1 MDIHE
6 YQAKEILASFGVTIP
21 RGGIVYSPET
31 AENKAREIGGSKW
44 VVKAQIH
51 SGARGKAGGVIVC
64 NSPLEVAQATDKL
77 LGKKLVTN
85 QTGPQGKIVN
95 RIYIEEATDIE
106 KELYLGL
113 VFDRSSESIMIVA
126 STEGGMSVEEIAK
139 EKPDSIIR
147 SKIEVAVGIQDFQ
160 ARELAFG
167 LGIEPELVRRVSE
180 TIIGCAKAFSELDAT
195 MVEVNPLVIS
205 KQKQILALDCKM
217 SFDNNAMFRRDK
229 VSELRDKT
237 QEDEKE
243 VYASDRGLNYVSL
256 DGNIGNIINGAGLAM
271 ASMDMIKLAG
281 GEPANFLDVG
291 GGATPEKIVKAFRL
305 ITMDKKVK
313 VILVNIF
320 AGINRCDW
328 VAEGIVTWLWGGYS
342 VDNPTLTRFFTLHYL
357 IPFLIL
363 GLVVLHIWALH
374 IPGNNNPVGIDIK
387 KPSKDTVPFHPY
399 IVIKDGFALLMF
411 MIVFAFF
418 VFYTPNILG
427 HADNYIEANPLV
439 TPAHIVP
446 EWYLLPFYAIL
457 RSVPDK
463 LLGVI
468 AMLSA
473 ILILAALPWLDT
485 SKIRSAVFRP
495 LYKQF
500 YWILVADVLILGYVG
515 AMPAEGLYLLIARI
529 ATAYYFLHFL
539 VVLPILGFKERTT
552 PVPLSITEPI
562 LGGSPNLATVKKK
575 DNLKDQ

>member
-6 YQAKEILASFGVTIP
+6 YQAKEILSSFGVTIP
-21 RGGIVYSPET
+21 RGGIVYSPEN
-31 AENKAREIGGSKW
+31 AENKAREIGGSRW

-51 SGARGKAGGVIVC
+51 SGARGKAGGIIVC

-85 QTGPQGKIVN
+85 QTGPEGKIVN

-113 VFDRSSESIMIVA
+113 VFDRSSESIMVVA

-139 EKPDSIIR
+139 EKPETIIR
-147 SKIEVAVGIQDFQ
+147 SKIEVAVGIQSFQ

-167 LGIEPELVRRVSE
+167 LGIEPDLIARASD

-217 SFDNNAMFRRDK
+217 SFDNNAMFRRNK
-229 VSELRDKT
+229 VSELRDKS

-256 DGNIGNIINGAGLAM
+256 EGNIGNIINGAGLAM

-328 VAEGIVTWLWGGYS
+328 VAEGIVQALEKIEVKVPLVIRLAGTNFEKG
-342 VDNPTLTRFFTLHYL
+342 NK
-357 IPFLIL
+357 IL
-363 GLVVLHIWALH
+363 K
-374 IPGNNNPVGIDIK
+374 D
-387 KPSKDTVPFHPY
+387 SK
-399 IVIKDGFALLMF
+399 I
-411 MIVFAFF
+411 
-418 VFYTPNILG
+418 
-427 HADNYIEANPLV
+427 NYIEASTLEEAANKAV
-439 TPAHIVP
+439 
-446 EWYLLPFYAIL
+446 
-457 RSVPDK
+457 
-463 LLGVI
+463 
-468 AMLSA
+468 
-473 ILILAALPWLDT
+473 AAL
-485 SKIRSAVFRP
+485 
-495 LYKQF
+495 
-500 YWILVADVLILGYVG
+500 
-515 AMPAEGLYLLIARI
+515 
-529 ATAYYFLHFL
+529 
-539 VVLPILGFKERTT
+539 
-552 PVPLSITEPI
+552 
-562 LGGSPNLATVKKK
+562 
-575 DNLKDQ
+575 

>member
-6 YQAKEILASFGVTIP
+6 YQAKEILSSFGVTIP
-21 RGGIVYSPET
+21 RGGIVYSPEN

-51 SGARGKAGGVIVC
+51 SGARGKAGGIIVC

-77 LGKKLVTN
+77 LGKKLITN
-85 QTGPQGKIVN
+85 QTGPEGKIVN

-113 VFDRSSESIMIVA
+113 VFDRSSESIMVVA

-139 EKPDSIIR
+139 EKPETIIR
-147 SKIEVAVGIQDFQ
+147 SKIEVAVGIQNFQ

-167 LGIEPELVRRVSE
+167 LGIDPELIARASD

-217 SFDNNAMFRRDK
+217 SFDNNAMFRRNK

-256 DGNIGNIINGAGLAM
+256 EGNIGNIINGAGLAM

-328 VAEGIVTWLWGGYS
+328 VAEGIVQALDKVEVKVPLVIRLAGTNVEKG
-342 VDNPTLTRFFTLHYL
+342 NK
-357 IPFLIL
+357 IL
-363 GLVVLHIWALH
+363 
-374 IPGNNNPVGIDIK
+374 K
-387 KPSKDTVPFHPY
+387 ESK
-399 IVIKDGFALLMF
+399 I
-411 MIVFAFF
+411 
-418 VFYTPNILG
+418 
-427 HADNYIEANPLV
+427 NYIEANTLEEAANKAV
-439 TPAHIVP
+439 
-446 EWYLLPFYAIL
+446 
-457 RSVPDK
+457 
-463 LLGVI
+463 
-468 AMLSA
+468 
-473 ILILAALPWLDT
+473 AAL
-485 SKIRSAVFRP
+485 K
-495 LYKQF
+495 
-500 YWILVADVLILGYVG
+500 
-515 AMPAEGLYLLIARI
+515 
-529 ATAYYFLHFL
+529 
-539 VVLPILGFKERTT
+539 
-552 PVPLSITEPI
+552 
-562 LGGSPNLATVKKK
+562 
-575 DNLKDQ
+575 

>member
-6 YQAKEILASFGVTIP
+6 YQAKEILSSFGVTIP
-21 RGGIVYSPET
+21 RGGIVYSPEN

-51 SGARGKAGGVIVC
+51 SGARGKAGGIIVC

-85 QTGPQGKIVN
+85 QTGPEGKIVN

-113 VFDRSSESIMIVA
+113 VFDRSSESIMVVA

-139 EKPDSIIR
+139 EKPETIIR
-147 SKIEVAVGIQDFQ
+147 SKIEVAVGIQNFQ

-167 LGIEPELVRRVSE
+167 LGIDPELIARASD
-180 TIIGCAKAFSELDAT
+180 TIVGCARAFSELDAT

-217 SFDNNAMFRRDK
+217 SFDNNAMFRRNK

-256 DGNIGNIINGAGLAM
+256 NGNIGNIINGAGLAM

-328 VAEGIVTWLWGGYS
+328 VAEGIVQALDKVEVKVPLVIRLAGTNVEKG
-342 VDNPTLTRFFTLHYL
+342 NK
-357 IPFLIL
+357 IL
-363 GLVVLHIWALH
+363 KESK
-374 IPGNNNPVGIDIK
+374 IK
-387 KPSKDTVPFHPY
+387 
-399 IVIKDGFALLMF
+399 
-411 MIVFAFF
+411 
-418 VFYTPNILG
+418 
-427 HADNYIEANPLV
+427 YIEANTL
-439 TPAHIVP
+439 
-446 EWYLLPFYAIL
+446 EE
-457 RSVPDK
+457 
-463 LLGVI
+463 
-468 AMLSA
+468 
-473 ILILAALPWLDT
+473 AAN
-485 SKIRSAVFRP
+485 KAV
-495 LYKQF
+495 
-500 YWILVADVLILGYVG
+500 
-515 AMPAEGLYLLIARI
+515 
-529 ATAYYFLHFL
+529 AT
-539 VVLPILGFKERTT
+539 
-552 PVPLSITEPI
+552 
-562 LGGSPNLATVKKK
+562 
-575 DNLKDQ
+575 LK

>member
-6 YQAKEILASFGVTIP
+6 YPAKEILSSFGVTIP
-21 RGGIVYSPET
+21 RGGIVYSPEN

-51 SGARGKAGGVIVC
+51 SGARGKAGGIIVC

-85 QTGPQGKIVN
+85 QTGPEGKIVN

-113 VFDRSSESIMIVA
+113 VFDRSSESIMVVA
-126 STEGGMSVEEIAK
+126 STEGGMSVEEISK
-139 EKPDSIIR
+139 EKPETIIR
-147 SKIEVAVGIQDFQ
+147 SKIEVAVGIQNFQ

-167 LGIEPELVRRVSE
+167 LGIDPELISRASD
-180 TIIGCAKAFSELDAT
+180 TIVGCAKAFSELDAT

-237 QEDEKE
+237 QENDSE

-256 DGNIGNIINGAGLAM
+256 NGNIGNIINGAGLAM

-291 GGATPEKIVKAFRL
+291 GGATPEKIVKAFKL
-305 ITMDKKVK
+305 ITMDQKVK

-328 VAEGIVTWLWGGYS
+328 VAEGIVQALKKIE
-342 VDNPTLTRFFTLHYL
+342 VKVPL
-357 IPFLIL
+357 IIRLAGTNVEKGNKIL
-363 GLVVLHIWALH
+363 
-374 IPGNNNPVGIDIK
+374 K
-387 KPSKDTVPFHPY
+387 ESK
-399 IVIKDGFALLMF
+399 I
-411 MIVFAFF
+411 
-418 VFYTPNILG
+418 
-427 HADNYIEANPLV
+427 NYIEANTLEDAANKAV
-439 TPAHIVP
+439 KA
-446 EWYLLPFYAIL
+446 
-457 RSVPDK
+457 
-463 LLGVI
+463 LG
-468 AMLSA
+468 
-473 ILILAALPWLDT
+473 T
-485 SKIRSAVFRP
+485 
-495 LYKQF
+495 
-500 YWILVADVLILGYVG
+500 
-515 AMPAEGLYLLIARI
+515 
-529 ATAYYFLHFL
+529 
-539 VVLPILGFKERTT
+539 
-552 PVPLSITEPI
+552 
-562 LGGSPNLATVKKK
+562 
-575 DNLKDQ
+575 

>member
-6 YQAKEILASFGVTIP
+6 YQAKEILSSFGVTIP
-21 RGGIVYSPET
+21 RGGIVYSPEN

-51 SGARGKAGGVIVC
+51 SGARGKAGGIIVC

-85 QTGPQGKIVN
+85 QTGPEGKIVN

-113 VFDRSSESIMIVA
+113 VFDRSSESIMVVA

-139 EKPDSIIR
+139 EKPETIIR
-147 SKIEVAVGIQDFQ
+147 SKIEVAVGIQSFQ

-167 LGIEPELVRRVSE
+167 LGIDPELIARTSD

-217 SFDNNAMFRRDK
+217 SFDNNAMFRRNK
-229 VSELRDKT
+229 VSELRDKS

-328 VAEGIVTWLWGGYS
+328 VAEGIVQALEKIE
-342 VDNPTLTRFFTLHYL
+342 VKVPL
-357 IPFLIL
+357 IIRLAGTNVEKGNKIL
-363 GLVVLHIWALH
+363 
-374 IPGNNNPVGIDIK
+374 
-387 KPSKDTVPFHPY
+387 KDS
-399 IVIKDGFALLMF
+399 
-411 MIVFAFF
+411 
-418 VFYTPNILG
+418 NI
-427 HADNYIEANPLV
+427 NYIEASTLEEAANKAV
-439 TPAHIVP
+439 
-446 EWYLLPFYAIL
+446 
-457 RSVPDK
+457 
-463 LLGVI
+463 
-468 AMLSA
+468 
-473 ILILAALPWLDT
+473 AAL
-485 SKIRSAVFRP
+485 K
-495 LYKQF
+495 
-500 YWILVADVLILGYVG
+500 
-515 AMPAEGLYLLIARI
+515 
-529 ATAYYFLHFL
+529 
-539 VVLPILGFKERTT
+539 
-552 PVPLSITEPI
+552 
-562 LGGSPNLATVKKK
+562 
-575 DNLKDQ
+575 

>member
-6 YQAKEILASFGVTIP
+6 YQAKEILSSFGVTIP
-21 RGGIVYSPET
+21 RGGIVYSPEN

-51 SGARGKAGGVIVC
+51 SGARGKAGGIIVC

-85 QTGPQGKIVN
+85 QTGPEGKIVN

-113 VFDRSSESIMIVA
+113 VFDRSSESIMVVA

-139 EKPDSIIR
+139 EKPETIIR
-147 SKIEVAVGIQDFQ
+147 SKIEVAVGIQNFQ

-167 LGIEPELVRRVSE
+167 LGIDTELIARASD

-217 SFDNNAMFRRDK
+217 SFDNNAMFRRNK

-256 DGNIGNIINGAGLAM
+256 EGNIGNIINGAGLAM

-328 VAEGIVTWLWGGYS
+328 VAEGIVQALDKVEVKVPLVIRLAGTNVEKG
-342 VDNPTLTRFFTLHYL
+342 NK
-357 IPFLIL
+357 IL
-363 GLVVLHIWALH
+363 
-374 IPGNNNPVGIDIK
+374 K
-387 KPSKDTVPFHPY
+387 ESK
-399 IVIKDGFALLMF
+399 I
-411 MIVFAFF
+411 
-418 VFYTPNILG
+418 
-427 HADNYIEANPLV
+427 NYIEADTLEEAANKAV
-439 TPAHIVP
+439 
-446 EWYLLPFYAIL
+446 
-457 RSVPDK
+457 
-463 LLGVI
+463 
-468 AMLSA
+468 
-473 ILILAALPWLDT
+473 AAL
-485 SKIRSAVFRP
+485 R
-495 LYKQF
+495 
-500 YWILVADVLILGYVG
+500 
-515 AMPAEGLYLLIARI
+515 
-529 ATAYYFLHFL
+529 
-539 VVLPILGFKERTT
+539 
-552 PVPLSITEPI
+552 
-562 LGGSPNLATVKKK
+562 
-575 DNLKDQ
+575 

>member
-6 YQAKEILASFGVTIP
+6 YQAKEILSSFGVTIP
-21 RGGIVYSPET
+21 RGGIVYSPEN
-31 AENKAREIGGSKW
+31 AENKAREIGGSRW

-51 SGARGKAGGVIVC
+51 SGARGKAGGIIVC

-85 QTGPQGKIVN
+85 QTGPEGKIVN

-113 VFDRSSESIMIVA
+113 VFDRSSESIMVVA

-139 EKPDSIIR
+139 EKPETIIR
-147 SKIEVAVGIQDFQ
+147 SKIEVAVGIQSFQ

-167 LGIEPELVRRVSE
+167 LGIDSDLIARASD

-217 SFDNNAMFRRDK
+217 SFDNNAMFRRNN
-229 VSELRDKT
+229 VSELRDKS

-256 DGNIGNIINGAGLAM
+256 EGNIGNIINGAGLAM

-328 VAEGIVTWLWGGYS
+328 VAEGIVQALEKIEVKVPLVIRLAGTNVEKG
-342 VDNPTLTRFFTLHYL
+342 NK
-357 IPFLIL
+357 IL
-363 GLVVLHIWALH
+363 K
-374 IPGNNNPVGIDIK
+374 D
-387 KPSKDTVPFHPY
+387 SK
-399 IVIKDGFALLMF
+399 I
-411 MIVFAFF
+411 
-418 VFYTPNILG
+418 
-427 HADNYIEANPLV
+427 NYIEASTLEEAANKAV
-439 TPAHIVP
+439 
-446 EWYLLPFYAIL
+446 
-457 RSVPDK
+457 
-463 LLGVI
+463 
-468 AMLSA
+468 
-473 ILILAALPWLDT
+473 AAL
-485 SKIRSAVFRP
+485 
-495 LYKQF
+495 
-500 YWILVADVLILGYVG
+500 
-515 AMPAEGLYLLIARI
+515 
-529 ATAYYFLHFL
+529 
-539 VVLPILGFKERTT
+539 
-552 PVPLSITEPI
+552 
-562 LGGSPNLATVKKK
+562 
-575 DNLKDQ
+575 

>member
-6 YQAKEILASFGVTIP
+6 YQAKEILASFGVIIP

-31 AENKAREIGGSKW
+31 AENKAREIGGSRW

-51 SGARGKAGGVIVC
+51 SGARGKAGGIIVC

-85 QTGPQGKIVN
+85 QTGPEGKIVN

-113 VFDRSSESIMIVA
+113 VFDRSSESIMVVA
-126 STEGGMSVEEIAK
+126 STEGGMSVEEIA
-139 EKPDSIIR
+139 EKKPETIIR
-147 SKIEVAVGIQDFQ
+147 SKIEVAVGIQSFQ

-167 LGIEPELVRRVSE
+167 LGIDPDLIARASD

-217 SFDNNAMFRRDK
+217 SFDNNAMFRRNK
-229 VSELRDKT
+229 VSELRDKS

-256 DGNIGNIINGAGLAM
+256 EGNIGNIINGAGLAM

-328 VAEGIVTWLWGGYS
+328 VAEGIVQALDKIEIKVPLVIRLAGTN
-342 VDNPTLTRFFTLHYL
+342 VDKGNK
-357 IPFLIL
+357 IL
-363 GLVVLHIWALH
+363 RESK
-374 IPGNNNPVGIDIK
+374 IK
-387 KPSKDTVPFHPY
+387 
-399 IVIKDGFALLMF
+399 
-411 MIVFAFF
+411 
-418 VFYTPNILG
+418 
-427 HADNYIEANPLV
+427 YIEANSLED
-439 TPAHIVP
+439 A
-446 EWYLLPFYAIL
+446 AN
-457 RSVPDK
+457 K
-463 LLGVI
+463 AVI
-468 AMLSA
+468 
-473 ILILAALPWLDT
+473 T
-485 SKIRSAVFRP
+485 
-495 LYKQF
+495 
-500 YWILVADVLILGYVG
+500 
-515 AMPAEGLYLLIARI
+515 
-529 ATAYYFLHFL
+529 
-539 VVLPILGFKERTT
+539 
-552 PVPLSITEPI
+552 
-562 LGGSPNLATVKKK
+562 
-575 DNLKDQ
+575 LKG

>member
-6 YQAKEILASFGVTIP
+6 YQAKEILSSFGVTIP
-21 RGGIVYSPET
+21 RGGIVYSPEN

-51 SGARGKAGGVIVC
+51 SGARGKAGGIIVC

-85 QTGPQGKIVN
+85 QTGPEGKIVN

-113 VFDRSSESIMIVA
+113 VFDRSSESIMVVA

-139 EKPDSIIR
+139 EKPETIIR
-147 SKIEVAVGIQDFQ
+147 SKIEVAVGIQSFQ

-167 LGIEPELVRRVSE
+167 LGIDPELIARASD

-217 SFDNNAMFRRDK
+217 SFDNNAMFRRNK
-229 VSELRDKT
+229 VSELRDKS

-328 VAEGIVTWLWGGYS
+328 VAEGIVQALEKIEVKVPLVIRLAGTNVEKG
-342 VDNPTLTRFFTLHYL
+342 NK
-357 IPFLIL
+357 IL
-363 GLVVLHIWALH
+363 
-374 IPGNNNPVGIDIK
+374 
-387 KPSKDTVPFHPY
+387 KDS
-399 IVIKDGFALLMF
+399 
-411 MIVFAFF
+411 
-418 VFYTPNILG
+418 NI
-427 HADNYIEANPLV
+427 NFIEASTLEEAANKAV
-439 TPAHIVP
+439 
-446 EWYLLPFYAIL
+446 
-457 RSVPDK
+457 
-463 LLGVI
+463 
-468 AMLSA
+468 
-473 ILILAALPWLDT
+473 AAL
-485 SKIRSAVFRP
+485 K
-495 LYKQF
+495 
-500 YWILVADVLILGYVG
+500 
-515 AMPAEGLYLLIARI
+515 
-529 ATAYYFLHFL
+529 
-539 VVLPILGFKERTT
+539 
-552 PVPLSITEPI
+552 
-562 LGGSPNLATVKKK
+562 
-575 DNLKDQ
+575 

>member
-6 YQAKEILASFGVTIP
+6 YQAKEILSSFGVTIP
-21 RGGIVYSPET
+21 RGGIAYSPEN

-51 SGARGKAGGVIVC
+51 SGARGKAGGIILC

-85 QTGPQGKIVN
+85 QTGPEGKIVN

-113 VFDRSSESIMIVA
+113 VFDRSSESIMVVA

-139 EKPDSIIR
+139 EKPETIIR
-147 SKIEVAVGIQDFQ
+147 SKIEVAVGIQSFQ

-167 LGIEPELVRRVSE
+167 LGIDPELITRAAD
-180 TIIGCAKAFSELDAT
+180 TIIGCARAFSELDAT

-217 SFDNNAMFRRDK
+217 SFDNNAMFRRNK

-328 VAEGIVTWLWGGYS
+328 VAEGIVQALEKVEVKVPLVIRLAGTNVEKG
-342 VDNPTLTRFFTLHYL
+342 NK
-357 IPFLIL
+357 IL
-363 GLVVLHIWALH
+363 K
-374 IPGNNNPVGIDIK
+374 D
-387 KPSKDTVPFHPY
+387 SK
-399 IVIKDGFALLMF
+399 I
-411 MIVFAFF
+411 
-418 VFYTPNILG
+418 
-427 HADNYIEANPLV
+427 NYIEANTL
-439 TPAHIVP
+439 
-446 EWYLLPFYAIL
+446 EE
-457 RSVPDK
+457 
-463 LLGVI
+463 
-468 AMLSA
+468 
-473 ILILAALPWLDT
+473 AAN
-485 SKIRSAVFRP
+485 KAV
-495 LYKQF
+495 
-500 YWILVADVLILGYVG
+500 
-515 AMPAEGLYLLIARI
+515 
-529 ATAYYFLHFL
+529 AT
-539 VVLPILGFKERTT
+539 
-552 PVPLSITEPI
+552 
-562 LGGSPNLATVKKK
+562 
-575 DNLKDQ
+575 LK